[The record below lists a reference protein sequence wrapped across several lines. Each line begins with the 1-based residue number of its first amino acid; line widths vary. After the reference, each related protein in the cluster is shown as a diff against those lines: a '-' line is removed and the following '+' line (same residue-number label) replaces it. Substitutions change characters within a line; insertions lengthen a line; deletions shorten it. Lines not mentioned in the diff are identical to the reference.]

1 MFARIVSMR
10 LKPNMSAE
18 FSQTIEKKILP
29 ILRKQKGFRDEI
41 TFIAPGG
48 TDAVGISLWDSREQA
63 DAYNSGSYPE
73 VLRELNKVVDGTPI
87 VRTYDVAN
95 SIAHQIAAR
104 PAA

>member
-1 MFARIVSMR
+1 VFARIVSMR
-10 LKPNMSAE
+10 LKPNTAAE

-41 TFIAPGG
+41 TFVAPGG
-48 TDAVGISLWDSREQA
+48 MEAVGISLWDSREQA

-73 VLRELNKVVDGTPI
+73 ALRELNKVVQETPR
-87 VRTYDVAN
+87 VQTYDVAN
-95 SIAHQIAAR
+95 STVHNIAAQ